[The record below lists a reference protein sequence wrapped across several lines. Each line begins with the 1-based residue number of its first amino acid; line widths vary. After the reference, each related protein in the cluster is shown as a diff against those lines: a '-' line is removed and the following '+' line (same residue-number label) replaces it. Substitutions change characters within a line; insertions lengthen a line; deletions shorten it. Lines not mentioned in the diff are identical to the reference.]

1 MTDLPPTDETLKTES
16 LSPSRERLKQRL
28 WMLFVW
34 FPLAL
39 LVAGMIFTFVEAPDF
54 CKQLLACFTSYTL
67 SSVQRGLGPIVDPVG
82 TLLYAPGVVAI
93 PLILVVAYVYYFVFT
108 TILQVL
114 YALLEVVI
122 VLQTRGRQDDT
133 G

>member
-39 LVAGMIFTFVEAPDF
+39 LVAGMIFTFVEAPDS
-54 CKQLLACFTSYTL
+54 CKQSLACFTSYTL